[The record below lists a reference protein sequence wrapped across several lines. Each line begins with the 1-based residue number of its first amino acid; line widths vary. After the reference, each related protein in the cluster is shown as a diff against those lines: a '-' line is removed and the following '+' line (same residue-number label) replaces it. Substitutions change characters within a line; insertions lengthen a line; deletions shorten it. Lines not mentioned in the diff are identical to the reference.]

1 MLRWSQGA
9 AWHGMAWHSMASM
22 HPRVP
27 AKPTLSAWAA
37 PPVPS
42 GLPKPCSRTHLR
54 ALKQMLQ
61 TWGIFLLSFVLR
73 LSSCAASCPVIYSC
87 QPVPRGAASRL
98 LQFGV
103 VYPQPQRSMEVE
115 GGWWAPVAPGADRSH
130 SSPAQ
135 GKAVGAPRC
144 WVHVGFSWGGGPGF
158 LPGHSFATGW
168 VLPPPCAGCPDERA
182 TVPGGCRQRHK
193 FLRCPG

>member
-1 MLRWSQGA
+1 MLRWSPGA
-9 AWHGMAWHSMASM
+9 AWHGMAWHGTAW
-22 HPRVP
+22 HPC
-27 AKPTLSAWAA
+27 A
-37 PPVPS
+37 PGCLQSPRYQHGQHRLFPPR
-42 GLPKPCSRTHLR
+42 LPKPYPRTHLR

-103 VYPQPQRSMEVE
+103 VYPQPERPMEVE

-130 SSPAQ
+130 SSPAR
-135 GKAVGAPRC
+135 GEAVGAPRH
-144 WVHVGFSWGGGPGF
+144 WVHVGFSQ
-158 LPGHSFATGW
+158 
-168 VLPPPCAGCPDERA
+168 
-182 TVPGGCRQRHK
+182 PGGAGISAGPWFCYWLGAPPA
-193 FLRCPG
+193 LRGMPK